1 MTIKGAFIA
10 ASVAGLFS
18 AGTAS
23 LAVASDKDG
32 DHVMCAGI
40 NACKGHGACKSAA
53 NACAGKNGCKG
64 KGMTKTSKKEC
75 AEKGGTVAPAAHKP
89 DHK

>member
-23 LAVASDKDG
+23 IAMAADSDTDQ
-32 DHVMCAGI
+32 VSCSGI
-40 NACKGHGACKSAA
+40 NACKGHGSCKSAA
-53 NACAGKNGCKG
+53 NSCAGKNGCKG
-64 KGMTKTSKKEC
+64 KGMTKTSKKDC
-75 AEKGGTVAPAAHKP
+75 AAKGGTVAAPEK
-89 DHK
+89 K